1 MIVDNEVLK
10 ILEGLS
16 ISELG
21 CLIKKARDSDFA
33 AKDPIAGRESKSDKK
48 QREGVLP

>member
-1 MIVDNEVLK
+1 MKVNYEVLK
-10 ILEGLS
+10 GLEKLS
-16 ISELG
+16 MSELG